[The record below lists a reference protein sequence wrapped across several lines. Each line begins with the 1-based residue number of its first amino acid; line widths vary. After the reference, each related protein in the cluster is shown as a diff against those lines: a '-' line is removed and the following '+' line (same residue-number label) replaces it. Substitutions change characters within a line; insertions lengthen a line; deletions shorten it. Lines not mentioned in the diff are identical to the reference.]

1 MITVLFQT
9 ESHFPVDRKKIK
21 EIIEVALVGQVH
33 RDAEVSVSIVGDRR
47 MRELNKKYRALD
59 KTTDVLS
66 FGLNDPTVEIP
77 AEFIEAPDDVLRLG
91 DIVVSYPQAVD
102 EAREENKLV
111 DDQIETLVLHGLD
124 HLLGKHHPE

>member
-1 MITVLFQT
+1 MVHILFQT

-21 EIIEVALVGQVH
+21 EAIEGALSNQVH

-47 MRELNKKYRALD
+47 MRQLNNQYRNLD

-66 FGLNDPTVEIP
+66 FGLNDPTVKIP
-77 AEFIEAPDDVLRLG
+77 TQFIEAPDDVLRLG
-91 DIVVSYPQAVD
+91 DIVVSYPQAVE
-102 EAREENKLV
+102 EARVGNKLV
-111 DDQIETLVLHGLD
+111 DDQIVFLVLHGLD

>member
-9 ESHFPVDRKKIK
+9 ESHFPVDRK
-21 EIIEVALVGQVH
+21 IISNAIEKALVGQVH

-47 MRELNKKYRALD
+47 MKALNKKYRNLD
-59 KTTDVLS
+59 ATTDVLS
-66 FGLNDPTVEIP
+66 FGLNEGDVFVES
-77 AEFIEAPDDVLRLG
+77 PDNVLRLG

-111 DDQIETLVLHGLD
+111 IDQIVILVLHGLD